1 MQNEYQ
7 MGNHELQN
15 VACEGS
21 VSPSRG
27 RTLRTICVQATLPG
41 STGRQ
46 LLDHEKD
53 LLRGTSERQSQV

>member
-7 MGNHELQN
+7 MGNRELQN
-15 VACEGS
+15 VAWEGS
-21 VSPSRG
+21 VSPSQR
-27 RTLRTICVQATLPG
+27 RTLRTVCVQVTLPG

-53 LLRGTSERQSQV
+53 LL